1 MRSSLRVFLLITCLL
16 SFRAGYDNAPATGTG
31 EAVLMI
37 VTEDE
42 LTEKMFF
49 PLAVTGLFR
58 QERSGPVRDSNGK
71 EKVFGR
77 WLVFSLFILVSGSLF
92 FFFFSHYRCKRR
104 MTEKYR
110 DSLRERKKE
119 MEVLR
124 RVVDDCESLLPYK
137 NTVKREEVRMFL
149 RNVLSERELDV
160 FMLLLKGFTNRKIA
174 KRLFVSVNTVKF
186 HLQNIYV
193 KLDVNNRAK
202 AVLMIQGMNG
212 R

>member
-1 MRSSLRVFLLITCLL
+1 
-16 SFRAGYDNAPATGTG
+16 
-31 EAVLMI
+31 
-37 VTEDE
+37 
-42 LTEKMFF
+42 
-49 PLAVTGLFR
+49 
-58 QERSGPVRDSNGK
+58 
-71 EKVFGR
+71 
-77 WLVFSLFILVSGSLF
+77 
-92 FFFFSHYRCKRR
+92 

-149 RNVLSERELDV
+149 RNVLSARELDV

-174 KRLFVSVNTVKF
+174 ERLFISVNTVKF

-193 KLDVNNRAK
+193 KLDVKNRSE
-202 AVLMIQGMNG
+202 AVLAISKG
-212 R
+212 